1 MKLARGSQIIYR
13 DEIWTVTLVAG
24 GYATITT
31 GPGRSRTLPIA
42 KIREAMGEDLTDDG

>member
-1 MKLARGSQIIYR
+1 MHIARGSQILYL

-31 GPGRSRTLPIA
+31 GPGRSRTLPIY
-42 KIREAMGEDLTDDG
+42 KIREAMGEQGD

>member
-1 MKLARGSQIIYR
+1 MKIARGSQILYR

-31 GPGRSRTLPIA
+31 GPGRSRTLPIH
-42 KIREAMGEDLTDDG
+42 KIREAMGEQGD